1 MEALIVDRPADGVV
15 RLAMNS
21 QRNKNALGD
30 NMRGVL
36 VSAFEAAF
44 SDAGVRAIVITG
56 AEKDFSAGGDL
67 SKMDGLNTPAA
78 ARQRISSAH
87 RFVRLLAAAEKPIV
101 AAVAGYAVGA
111 GAGLALMADT
121 IVMAADAK
129 IGFPFFKVGL
139 VPDFA
144 IPYALA
150 RRCGG
155 GLARQALLYAR
166 TYEAAEAMRLGIA
179 DHVVP
184 AGEMAA
190 KAVAL
195 ASELAAMPA
204 QAMALTKRMLSAMPA
219 NFEAVL
225 EMEAM
230 AQSLCWVAPDFA
242 EGVAA
247 FREKR
252 QPHFNR

>member
-1 MEALIVDRPADGVV
+1 MEILIVDQPAEGV
-15 RLAMNS
+15 RRIAMNS
-21 QRNKNALGD
+21 QRNKNALGQD
-30 NMRGVL
+30 MRAAL
-36 VSAFEAAF
+36 VQAF
-44 SDAGVRAIVITG
+44 SEAFVDPAIRAIIIAG

-67 SKMDGLNTPAA
+67 SKMGGLDTPAA
-78 ARQRISSAH
+78 ARERIRSAH
-87 RFVRLLAAAEKPIV
+87 DFVKVLADAEKPII

-121 IVMAADAK
+121 IVMASDAK
-129 IGFPFFKVGL
+129 MGFPFFRVGL

-144 IPYALA
+144 IPYTLT

-155 GLARQALLYAR
+155 AVARQALLYAR
-166 TYEAAEAMRLGIA
+166 TYDAAEAGRLGMV

-184 AGEMAA
+184 TNDVGA

-195 ASELAAMPA
+195 AGELAAMPA
-204 QAMALTKRMLSAMPA
+204 HALALTKRMLATMPA
-219 NFEAVL
+219 NIDAAL

-247 FREKR
+247 FTEKR
-252 QPHFNR
+252 PPRFNR